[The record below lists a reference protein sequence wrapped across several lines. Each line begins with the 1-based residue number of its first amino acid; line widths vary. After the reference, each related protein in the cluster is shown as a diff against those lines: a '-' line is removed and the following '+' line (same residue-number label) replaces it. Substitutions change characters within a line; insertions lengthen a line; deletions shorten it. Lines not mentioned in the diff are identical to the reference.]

1 MSLTRRA
8 TFSLG
13 LFALGGQVLKPAY
26 GATGQEVTPD
36 GHRHNFTLHPDGF
49 RLDQVPFQ
57 IRAGEMHPARIPR
70 EEWASRI
77 AMAKAM
83 GLNTISIYLIWNT
96 LEKSAG
102 DFDFQT
108 ERCNFPA
115 FIQLCQDAGL
125 WVFLR
130 PGPYICGEWDLGGLP
145 PYLLFEDA
153 IPLRTRDPRFLDACK
168 RYIAAVAASIRPY
181 LASNGGPVLMIQ
193 IENEYAS
200 FGNDTSYMAW
210 VRNTWIKN
218 KIPGPFSTADGL
230 PQLTEK
236 RTILPGCAIGLDGEN
251 DISGAKTINSR
262 APIWISEAYPGWL
275 THWGEKKLAHVEFV
289 YDFSEIV
296 RKNLSFNLYVVHGGT
311 NFGFGAGANAHQDG
325 SGFQPVI
332 TSYDYDAPINESGSP
347 TTKYFAFRK
356 LLTNNKLSA
365 IPAVPESPPMTKFE
379 PTKAH
384 RAGSLWDAPGSV
396 VISKNPVS
404 REHALQQGQG
414 MVLYRTIISAGIGGE
429 LTLPPVHDHARLF
442 LQGDDIGTVSRVK
455 ARDARIVIQASEQ
468 PRQLDIMVDSFG
480 HIGYGAALGDRKGL
494 EGPVFLGNKP
504 LYDWTIIGFPLDDMQ
519 VSALHMLPDCDF
531 KHGFL
536 FKCHF
541 DRPEKGGVYIDMS
554 CWKKGYVWVNGH
566 ALGRFWDVGP
576 QYRLFCPASWM
587 RSSKNEVL
595 ILDYHQEH
603 PTNIRG
609 YQTLN
614 DR

>member
-1 MSLTRRA
+1 
-8 TFSLG
+8 
-13 LFALGGQVLKPAY
+13 
-26 GATGQEVTPD
+26 
-36 GHRHNFTLHPDGF
+36 
-49 RLDQVPFQ
+49 
-57 IRAGEMHPARIPR
+57 MHPARIPR

-96 LEKSAG
+96 LEKSPG

-168 RYIAAVAASIRPY
+168 RYIAAVSASIRPY
-181 LASNGGPVLMIQ
+181 LASNGGPILMIQ

-210 VRNTWIKN
+210 
-218 KIPGPFSTADGL
+218 
-230 PQLTEK
+230 
-236 RTILPGCAIGLDGEN
+236 
-251 DISGAKTINSR
+251 
-262 APIWISEAYPGWL
+262 
-275 THWGEKKLAHVEFV
+275 
-289 YDFSEIV
+289 IV

-332 TSYDYDAPINESGSP
+332 TSYDYDAPINEAGRP

-356 LLTNNKLSA
+356 ILTNKRLSA

-379 PTKAH
+379 PVTAH
-384 RAGSLWDAPGSV
+384 RAGSLWDAPG
-396 VISKNPVS
+396 
-404 REHALQQGQG
+404 
-414 MVLYRTIISAGIGGE
+414 
-429 LTLPPVHDHARLF
+429 
-442 LQGDDIGTVSRVK
+442 
-455 ARDARIVIQASEQ
+455 
-468 PRQLDIMVDSFG
+468 
-480 HIGYGAALGDRKGL
+480 
-494 EGPVFLGNKP
+494 
-504 LYDWTIIGFPLDDMQ
+504 
-519 VSALHMLPDCDF
+519 
-531 KHGFL
+531 
-536 FKCHF
+536 
-541 DRPEKGGVYIDMS
+541 GVYIDMS
-554 CWKKGYVWVNGH
+554 SWKKGYVWVNGH

-576 QYRLFCPASWM
+576 QYRLFCPDSWM
-587 RSSKNEVL
+587 RSSHNEVL

-603 PTNIRG
+603 PANIRG

-614 DR
+614 DL